1 MNFIAN
7 WQKQFPRLWSVRL
20 SLLASLV
27 GVGEV
32 AHQTY
37 VMGQPPIVVL
47 SAALISLGAAL
58 ARIVAQPSVTG
69 NE

>member
-1 MNFIAN
+1 MKFIDD
-7 WQKQFPRLWSVRL
+7 WKKQFPRLWSVRL

-37 VMGQPPIVVL
+37 VMGQPPMVVL

-58 ARIVAQPSVTG
+58 ARIVAQPAVTSD
-69 NE
+69 E

>member
-1 MNFIAN
+1 MKFIED
-7 WQKQFPRLWSVRL
+7 WKKQFSRLWSVRL

-37 VMGQPPIVVL
+37 VMGQPPMVVL
-47 SAALISLGAAL
+47 SAALISLGA
-58 ARIVAQPSVTG
+58 R
-69 NE
+69 